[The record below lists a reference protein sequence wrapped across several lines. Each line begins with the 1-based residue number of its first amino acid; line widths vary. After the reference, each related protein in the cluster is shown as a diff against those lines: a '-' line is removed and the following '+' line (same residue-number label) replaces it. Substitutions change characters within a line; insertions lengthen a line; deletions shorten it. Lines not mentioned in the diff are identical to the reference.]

1 MSVVR
6 RIQNNADGSISAGN
20 RWVIVCSSEKGLLGN
35 WKAFAGFVDGKP
47 TYTEKASELQV
58 FRKWNDAFPLA
69 KKLQEYRLD
78 VDIRK
83 IGLTENDGFYY
94 LSPRS

>member
-6 RIQNNADGSISAGN
+6 RIARDSDGSLTGGN

-35 WKAFAGFVDGKP
+35 WKAFAGYVEGRP
-47 TYTEKASELQV
+47 TYTEKASELQI
-58 FRKWNDAFPLA
+58 FRKWNDAFPIA
-69 KKLQEYRLD
+69 KKLQELQLD

-94 LSPRS
+94 LSPRG